1 MKNDLQSL
9 MSPWH
14 IKPARTVRRIA
25 VLTLAAMAFGISGCA
40 TSRYTYN
47 EGSTR
52 VAAFTGKKDKVE
64 ATGLYLSNE
73 ELQNNDNII
82 KRDDAFS
89 VRLLSAFICDFR
101 ETSTP
106 ADMAA
111 KSNKGATPCPGGD
124 GGQHAGTRGEIAIV
138 ANVGERKEGG
148 GLTFDPTGIKSGRV
162 IYYNEDVRETGQ
174 LINAIN
180 LPVYGPKTYDGKPFY
195 MDWAVLELDN
205 KENAAARKLLK
216 QLADAGAMPA
226 APYTPILKLL
236 NSLGGALIDAN
247 GDDIEMRYQMETDP
261 TRDCSDKSCKNTT
274 VQRMPLRE
282 GYYAFVRNENRS
294 EDVSLDNVEV
304 CEKFGLF
311 LCTKDS
317 NGTSVP
323 WRKKT
328 WLLVRVARE
337 DKLAATAQDNAQ
349 NLAGLLDALNANS
362 TLVGPEPLTA
372 IPEAIKN
379 ILDSAIKARSKK
391 Q

>member
-148 GLTFDPTGIKSGRV
+148 GLTFDPNGIKS
-162 IYYNEDVRETGQ
+162 
-174 LINAIN
+174 
-180 LPVYGPKTYDGKPFY
+180 
-195 MDWAVLELDN
+195 
-205 KENAAARKLLK
+205 
-216 QLADAGAMPA
+216 
-226 APYTPILKLL
+226 
-236 NSLGGALIDAN
+236 
-247 GDDIEMRYQMETDP
+247 
-261 TRDCSDKSCKNTT
+261 
-274 VQRMPLRE
+274 
-282 GYYAFVRNENRS
+282 
-294 EDVSLDNVEV
+294 
-304 CEKFGLF
+304 
-311 LCTKDS
+311 
-317 NGTSVP
+317 
-323 WRKKT
+323 
-328 WLLVRVARE
+328 
-337 DKLAATAQDNAQ
+337 
-349 NLAGLLDALNANS
+349 
-362 TLVGPEPLTA
+362 
-372 IPEAIKN
+372 
-379 ILDSAIKARSKK
+379 
-391 Q
+391 